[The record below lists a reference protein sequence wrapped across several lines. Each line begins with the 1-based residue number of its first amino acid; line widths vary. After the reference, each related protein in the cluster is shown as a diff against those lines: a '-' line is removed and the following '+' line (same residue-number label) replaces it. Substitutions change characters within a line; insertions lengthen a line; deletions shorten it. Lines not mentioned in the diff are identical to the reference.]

1 MRLKNTLRRGV
12 AAAVIAGIVVT
23 SGLPVYAK
31 TWDISEGSITVE
43 ADGEEDGKSYNK
55 VTQGDKETVRDT
67 DTVITGKSEKNTV
80 TIKSGGGGETSDGTL
95 KGVSI
100 KSEKDAALKV
110 EGDGNVRL
118 ELDGKNEL
126 KSGANHAG
134 VEKNNSDS
142 KGTLT
147 IKDDTGEKGSL
158 TATGGAQGAGIGGA
172 KNNSGSNIEIT
183 GGTITATGGCN
194 NNEAGNGGAAGI
206 GGGFN
211 GSGTDIK
218 ITGGNVTAN
227 GSRKPDGTSGCQ
239 GAGIGGGYGKGGT
252 NISISGE
259 DTVVN
264 ANGGKYGAGIGGG
277 AMGAGENI
285 TISDGAHVTAN
296 GGAQGAGIGGGSGIG
311 GNGSNITISGDKTYV
326 EATGG
331 GDAEAAGAGI
341 GGGFSGRYGNVGKG
355 SDITIEGGTVIAT
368 GGSVTSDSGGGAA
381 GIGGGSGYAPRD
393 DKAGNGE
400 HIYIKGDA
408 NVTAKGGNGAAGIG
422 GGNTNNKMGD
432 AIDIVIEGNAKVTT
446 EAGGDVSIG
455 GKNGEISNDDLLS
468 KDFTGILTRKDNTG
482 KVMEDYSK
490 DATPLPAS
498 EENGVVWVDADV
510 SGWGG
515 VRIAVPEGT
524 PTDSVSACY
533 LEEGALLIVDAGGSD
548 CLLEGRVSDLR
559 QNGIRQLCLRW
570 NGGEQ
575 TLSTDALAAAGGED
589 ASFRL
594 TEVNGG
600 LTMVLNGLTRNELL
614 AK

>member
-80 TIKSGGGGETSDGTL
+80 TIKSGGGGQTSDVTL
-95 KGVSI
+95 KDVSI
-100 KSEKDAALKV
+100 KSDKDAALKV

-183 GGTITATGGCN
+183 GGTITA
-194 NNEAGNGGAAGI
+194 
-206 GGGFN
+206 
-211 GSGTDIK
+211 
-218 ITGGNVTAN
+218 N

-264 ANGGKYGAGIGGG
+264 ANGGRYGAGIGGG

-296 GGAQGAGIGGGSGIG
+296 GGAQGAGIGGGSGSG

-341 GGGFSGRYGNVGKG
+341 GGGFSGGYGNVGKG

>member
-80 TIKSGGGGETSDGTL
+80 TIKSGGGGQTSDVTL
-95 KGVSI
+95 KDVSI
-100 KSEKDAALKV
+100 KSDKDAALKV

-296 GGAQGAGIGGGSGIG
+296 GGAQGAGIGGG
-311 GNGSNITISGDKTYV
+311 
-326 EATGG
+326 
-331 GDAEAAGAGI
+331 
-341 GGGFSGRYGNVGKG
+341 
-355 SDITIEGGTVIAT
+355 
-368 GGSVTSDSGGGAA
+368 
-381 GIGGGSGYAPRD
+381 
-393 DKAGNGE
+393 
-400 HIYIKGDA
+400 
-408 NVTAKGGNGAAGIG
+408 
-422 GGNTNNKMGD
+422 NTNNKMGD

>member
-80 TIKSGGGGETSDGTL
+80 TIKSD
-95 KGVSI
+95 
-100 KSEKDAALKV
+100 KDAALKV

-264 ANGGKYGAGIGGG
+264 ANGGKYG
-277 AMGAGENI
+277 
-285 TISDGAHVTAN
+285 
-296 GGAQGAGIGGGSGIG
+296 
-311 GNGSNITISGDKTYV
+311 
-326 EATGG
+326 
-331 GDAEAAGAGI
+331 
-341 GGGFSGRYGNVGKG
+341 
-355 SDITIEGGTVIAT
+355 
-368 GGSVTSDSGGGAA
+368 A

>member
-1 MRLKNTLRRGV
+1 M
-12 AAAVIAGIVVT
+12 
-23 SGLPVYAK
+23 
-31 TWDISEGSITVE
+31 
-43 ADGEEDGKSYNK
+43 
-55 VTQGDKETVRDT
+55 
-67 DTVITGKSEKNTV
+67 
-80 TIKSGGGGETSDGTL
+80 TL
-95 KGVSI
+95 KDVSI
-100 KSEKDAALKV
+100 KADKDAALKV

-341 GGGFSGRYGNVGKG
+341 GGG
-355 SDITIEGGTVIAT
+355 
-368 GGSVTSDSGGGAA
+368 
-381 GIGGGSGYAPRD
+381 SGYAPRD

>member
-1 MRLKNTLRRGV
+1 M
-12 AAAVIAGIVVT
+12 
-23 SGLPVYAK
+23 
-31 TWDISEGSITVE
+31 
-43 ADGEEDGKSYNK
+43 
-55 VTQGDKETVRDT
+55 
-67 DTVITGKSEKNTV
+67 
-80 TIKSGGGGETSDGTL
+80 TL
-95 KGVSI
+95 KDVSI
-100 KSEKDAALKV
+100 KSDKDAALKV

-227 GSRKPDGTSGCQ
+227 GSQKPDGTSGCQ

-264 ANGGKYGAGIGGG
+264 ANGGKY
-277 AMGAGENI
+277 
-285 TISDGAHVTAN
+285 
-296 GGAQGAGIGGGSGIG
+296 
-311 GNGSNITISGDKTYV
+311 
-326 EATGG
+326 
-331 GDAEAAGAGI
+331 GAGI

-393 DKAGNGE
+393 DKA
-400 HIYIKGDA
+400 
-408 NVTAKGGNGAAGIG
+408 GNGAAGIG

>member
-80 TIKSGGGGETSDGTL
+80 TIKSGGGQTSDVTL
-95 KGVSI
+95 KDVSI
-100 KSEKDAALKV
+100 KSDKDAALKV

-264 ANGGKYGAGIGGG
+264 ANGGKYGA
-277 AMGAGENI
+277 
-285 TISDGAHVTAN
+285 
-296 GGAQGAGIGGGSGIG
+296 GIG

>member
-80 TIKSGGGGETSDGTL
+80 TIKSGGGQTSDVTL
-95 KGVSI
+95 KDVSI
-100 KSEKDAALKV
+100 KSDKDAALKV

-227 GSRKPDGTSGCQ
+227 GSRKPDGTSGC
-239 GAGIGGGYGKGGT
+239 
-252 NISISGE
+252 
-259 DTVVN
+259 
-264 ANGGKYGAGIGGG
+264 
-277 AMGAGENI
+277 
-285 TISDGAHVTAN
+285 
-296 GGAQGAGIGGGSGIG
+296 QGAGIGGGSGIG

>member
-80 TIKSGGGGETSDGTL
+80 TIKSGGGGQTSDVTL
-95 KGVSI
+95 KDVSI
-100 KSEKDAALKV
+100 KSDKDAALKV

-341 GGGFSGRYGNVGKG
+341 GGG
-355 SDITIEGGTVIAT
+355 
-368 GGSVTSDSGGGAA
+368 
-381 GIGGGSGYAPRD
+381 SGYAPRD

>member
-1 MRLKNTLRRGV
+1 
-12 AAAVIAGIVVT
+12 
-23 SGLPVYAK
+23 
-31 TWDISEGSITVE
+31 
-43 ADGEEDGKSYNK
+43 
-55 VTQGDKETVRDT
+55 
-67 DTVITGKSEKNTV
+67 
-80 TIKSGGGGETSDGTL
+80 
-95 KGVSI
+95 
-100 KSEKDAALKV
+100 
-110 EGDGNVRL
+110 
-118 ELDGKNEL
+118 
-126 KSGANHAG
+126 
-134 VEKNNSDS
+134 
-142 KGTLT
+142 
-147 IKDDTGEKGSL
+147 
-158 TATGGAQGAGIGGA
+158 
-172 KNNSGSNIEIT
+172 
-183 GGTITATGGCN
+183 
-194 NNEAGNGGAAGI
+194 
-206 GGGFN
+206 
-211 GSGTDIK
+211 
-218 ITGGNVTAN
+218 
-227 GSRKPDGTSGCQ
+227 
-239 GAGIGGGYGKGGT
+239 
-252 NISISGE
+252 
-259 DTVVN
+259 
-264 ANGGKYGAGIGGG
+264 
-277 AMGAGENI
+277 
-285 TISDGAHVTAN
+285 
-296 GGAQGAGIGGGSGIG
+296 
-311 GNGSNITISGDKTYV
+311 V

>member
-67 DTVITGKSEKNTV
+67 GKSEKNTV
-80 TIKSGGGGETSDGTL
+80 TIKSGGQTSDVTL
-95 KGVSI
+95 KDVSI
-100 KSEKDAALKV
+100 KSDKDAALKV

-194 NNEAGNGGAAGI
+194 NNKAGNGGAAGI

-277 AMGAGENI
+277 
-285 TISDGAHVTAN
+285 
-296 GGAQGAGIGGGSGIG
+296 
-311 GNGSNITISGDKTYV
+311 
-326 EATGG
+326 
-331 GDAEAAGAGI
+331 
-341 GGGFSGRYGNVGKG
+341 FSGRDGNVGKG